1 MYVLVHVCRAHLPG
15 AWFVFD
21 PVLEIR
27 PIIRLPKQDQLTCNA
42 STHTQKLCWDRSCD
56 PAPPDH
62 QLHLVVPILYVAV
75 LRWERGISSMR
86 SGGWARSMG
95 TWYGRLHQDHEEGL
109 TCDNI
114 LTTSSVEAD
123 LLTSACF
130 LQFSLLYQCTVLI
143 NGSREKLSACL
154 CLFLR

>member
-27 PIIRLPKQDQLTCNA
+27 PIIRLPKQDELGRVTCNA
-42 STHTQKLCWDRSCD
+42 STHTQKLRHVHWDRSCD
-56 PAPPDH
+56 NPDPSPTWSSAAPRRPH
-62 QLHLVVPILYVAV
+62 SVRCSTEMGTRHKRAACVVSC
-75 LRWERGISSMR
+75 ERGVWVR
-86 SGGWARSMG
+86 

-109 TCDNI
+109 TCDSI

-130 LQFSLLYQCTVLI
+130 LQISLLI
-143 NGSREKLSACL
+143 SAQY
-154 CLFLR
+154 